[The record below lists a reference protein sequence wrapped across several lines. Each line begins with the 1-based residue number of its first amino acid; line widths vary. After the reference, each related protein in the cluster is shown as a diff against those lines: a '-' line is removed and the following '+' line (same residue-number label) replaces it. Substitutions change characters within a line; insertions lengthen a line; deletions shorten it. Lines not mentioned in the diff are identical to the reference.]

1 MASFLGQQLNL
12 KPAAAGAVRRS
23 AQPVVAATKPK
34 VAPAKKGAKPVAA
47 SKAKNRWLNADDG
60 YDSSKWYGPDRKLFL
75 PGGLL
80 DPSEVPDY
88 LDGSLPGD
96 YGYDPLGLSAKG
108 GKEDVEK
115 YRAYELI
122 HARWAM
128 LGALGAI
135 VPEALNANGA
145 NLPGAVW
152 WQTGAAQLNGG
163 ELFYLGNLPT
173 LPLPINLGITV
184 ASFFFLERFRAS
196 GEEINVPGIFPSGPA
211 ADPLYPGG
219 GFDPLGL
226 ADDPLAFEELKV
238 KEIKNGRLAMVS
250 MLAFAVQAAV
260 TGDGPYANLSKHLSG
275 PFQNNLY
282 TVLRGGAERAATL

>member
-1 MASFLGQQLNL
+1 MLLSCDL
-12 KPAAAGAVRRS
+12 PAPSRPLTRLP
-23 AQPVVAATKPK
+23 AQ
-34 VAPAKKGAKPVAA
+34 
-47 SKAKNRWLNADDG
+47 
-60 YDSSKWYGPDRKLFL
+60 
-75 PGGLL
+75 
-80 DPSEVPDY
+80 
-88 LDGSLPGD
+88 
-96 YGYDPLGLSAKG
+96 
-108 GKEDVEK
+108 
-115 YRAYELI
+115 
-122 HARWAM
+122 
-128 LGALGAI
+128 
-135 VPEALNANGA
+135 
-145 NLPGAVW
+145 
-152 WQTGAAQLNGG
+152 QTGAAQLNGG

-238 KEIKNGRLAMVS
+238 KEIKNGEQQHTPLGRPRALSAYSYLPFFLPPTTGRLAMVS